1 MKFKISYD
9 KKWLE
14 ANLDYATILNNF
26 TYLFEMFDA
35 NGRSTLVSI
44 KSQISALERAFS
56 IKGP

>member
-35 NGRSTLVSI
+35 NGRST
-44 KSQISALERAFS
+44 QFQ
-56 IKGP
+56 